1 MLTVSKVIRLGA
13 LYPNHLNL
21 NGDLAN
27 ISILH
32 KRLEW
37 FGIQSEVSSIEKP
50 TDLSEFDVILLGHGS
65 RDAWA
70 QLEEIDPELISKL
83 VKLVKAGTKV
93 MAVSSG
99 YELLVEALDNHV
111 VKHSERVSE
120 FRSHQ
125 GIVGYV
131 NSEAEL
137 EPIRWIENSLF
148 TLFHGPVFAKNP
160 ELADKFLGSLI
171 AGVARTQNKNFAILD
186 ELAEASRKAAFED

>member
-1 MLTVSKVIRLGA
+1 MSKSIRLAA

-27 ISILH
+27 LLVLQ

-37 FGIQSEVSSIEKP
+37 YGLAADVVYVEKP
-50 TDLSEFDVILLGHGS
+50 SDLTKFDVVLLGHGS
-65 RDAWA
+65 RDAWS
-70 QLEEIDPELISKL
+70 QLEDIDPELIPSVASL
-83 VKLVKAGTKV
+83 VSAGKKV

-99 YELLVEALDNHV
+99 YELLIEAIDGLV

-120 FRSHQ
+120 FRSHED
-125 GIVGYV
+125 IVGYV

-137 EPIRWIENSLF
+137 EPIRWISDSLF

-160 ELADKFLGSLI
+160 DLADKFLGSLI
-171 AGVARTQNKNFAILD
+171 TGLSATNEHFSKIS
-186 ELAEASRKAAFED
+186 ELAEVSRKTAFED

>member
-1 MLTVSKVIRLGA
+1 MSKVIRLAA

-27 ISILH
+27 LAVLQ

-37 FGIQSEVSSIEKP
+37 YGVEAEVVYVEKS
-50 TDLSEFDVILLGHGS
+50 TDLTKFDVVLLGHGS
-65 RDAWA
+65 RDAWV
-70 QLEEIDPELISKL
+70 QLENIDPELIPSVAAL
-83 VKLVKAGTKV
+83 VLSGTKV

-99 YELLVEALDNHV
+99 YEMLIETLEGLV

-120 FRSHQ
+120 FRNHD

-137 EPIRWIENSLF
+137 EPIRWIQNSLF
-148 TLFHGPVFAKNP
+148 TLLHGPVFAKNP
-160 ELADKFLGSLI
+160 DLSYKFLG
-171 AGVARTQNKNFAILD
+171 
-186 ELAEASRKAAFED
+186 

>member
-1 MLTVSKVIRLGA
+1 MWIVSKVIRLAA

-27 ISILH
+27 LSVLQ

-37 FGIQSEVSSIEKP
+37 YGIEAEVVNVEKQ
-50 TDLSEFDVILLGHGS
+50 TDLTKFDLVLLGHGS

-70 QLEEIDPELISKL
+70 QLEEIDPVLIPSVAAL
-83 VKLVKAGTKV
+83 VASGAKV

-99 YELLVEALDNHV
+99 YEILIEAIEGLV
-111 VKHSERVSE
+111 VKHAERVSE
-120 FRSHQ
+120 FKDHE

-137 EPIRWIENSLF
+137 EPIRWIQNSLF
-148 TLFHGPVFAKNP
+148 TLFHGPLFAKNP
-160 ELADKFLGSLI
+160 DLADKFLGSLI
-171 AGVARTQNKNFAILD
+171 AGLEPKNEHFTKIS
-186 ELAEASRKAAFED
+186 ELAEASRKTAFED

>member
-1 MLTVSKVIRLGA
+1 MWIVSKVIRLAA

-27 ISILH
+27 LAVLQ

-37 FGIQSEVSSIEKP
+37 YGLDAEVVYVEKS
-50 TDLSEFDVILLGHGS
+50 TDLTKFDVVLLGHGS
-65 RDAWA
+65 RDARA
-70 QLEEIDPELISKL
+70 QLEDIAPELIPSVAAL
-83 VKLVKAGTKV
+83 VASGSRV

-99 YELLVEALDNHV
+99 YEILIEAIEGVV

-120 FRSHQ
+120 FKDHD
-125 GIVGYV
+125 GIVGYI

-137 EPIRWIENSLF
+137 EPIRWIQNSLF

-160 ELADKFLGSLI
+160 DLADKFLGSLI
-171 AGVARTQNKNFAILD
+171 EGLEPKNEHFSKIS
-186 ELAEASRKAAFED
+186 ELAEVSRKTAFED

>member
-1 MLTVSKVIRLGA
+1 MSKVIRLAA

-27 ISILH
+27 LAVLQ

-37 FGIQSEVSSIEKP
+37 YGVEAEVVYVEKS
-50 TDLSEFDVILLGHGS
+50 TDLTKFDVVLLGHGS

-70 QLEEIDPELISKL
+70 QLENIDPQLIPSVAAL
-83 VKLVKAGTKV
+83 VTSGSRV

-99 YELLVEALDNHV
+99 YEILREAIEGLV

-120 FRSHQ
+120 FRNHD

-137 EPIRWIENSLF
+137 EPIRWIQNSLF

-160 ELADKFLGSLI
+160 DLADKFLGSLI
-171 AGVARTQNKNFAILD
+171 AGLVPKNEHFSKIS
-186 ELAEASRKAAFED
+186 ELAEVSRKTAFED

>member
-1 MLTVSKVIRLGA
+1 MSKSIRLAA

-27 ISILH
+27 LLVLQ

-37 FGIQSEVSSIEKP
+37 YGLEADVVYVEKP
-50 TDLSEFDVILLGHGS
+50 TDLTKFDVVLLGHGS
-65 RDAWA
+65 RDAWS
-70 QLEEIDPELISKL
+70 QLEDIDPELIPSVASL
-83 VKLVKAGTKV
+83 VAAGKKV

-99 YELLVEALDNHV
+99 YELLIEAIDGLV

-120 FRSHQ
+120 FRSHEE
-125 GIVGYV
+125 IVGYV

-137 EPIRWIENSLF
+137 EPIRWISGSLF

-160 ELADKFLGSLI
+160 DLADKFLGSLI
-171 AGVARTQNKNFAILD
+171 TGLSATNEHFSKISD
-186 ELAEASRKAAFED
+186 LAEVSRKTAFED

>member
-1 MLTVSKVIRLGA
+1 MSKVIRLAA

-27 ISILH
+27 LAVLK
-32 KRLEW
+32 KRLDWHGVEA
-37 FGIQSEVSSIEKP
+37 EVVYVKKS
-50 TDLSEFDVILLGHGS
+50 TDLTKFDVVLLGHGS

-70 QLEEIDPELISKL
+70 QLEDMNPELIPSVAAL
-83 VKLVKAGTKV
+83 VLSGTKV

-99 YELLVEALDNHV
+99 YEILSEAIEGVV

-120 FRSHQ
+120 FRNHD

-137 EPIRWIENSLF
+137 EPIRWIQNSLF

-160 ELADKFLGSLI
+160 DLADKFLGSLI
-171 AGVARTQNKNFAILD
+171 EGLEPKNEHFSKIS
-186 ELAEASRKAAFED
+186 ELAEVSRKTAFED

>member
-1 MLTVSKVIRLGA
+1 VSKSIRLAA

-27 ISILH
+27 LLVLQ

-37 FGIQSEVSSIEKP
+37 YGVEAEVVYVENP
-50 TDLSEFDVILLGHGS
+50 ADLTKFDVVLLGHGS

-70 QLEEIDPELISKL
+70 QLEDIDPELIPSVASL
-83 VKLVKAGTKV
+83 VTSGTRV
-93 MAVSSG
+93 LAISSG
-99 YELLVEALDNHV
+99 YELLIEAIDGLV

-120 FRSHQ
+120 FRSHEE
-125 GIVGYV
+125 IVGYV

-137 EPIRWIENSLF
+137 EPIRWINDSLF

-160 ELADKFLGSLI
+160 DLADRFLGSLI
-171 AGVARTQNKNFAILD
+171 TGLSATNGHFSKIS
-186 ELAEASRKAAFED
+186 ELAEVSRKTAFED

>member
-1 MLTVSKVIRLGA
+1 MSKSIRLAA

-27 ISILH
+27 LLVLQ

-37 FGIQSEVSSIEKP
+37 YGLEADVVYVEKP
-50 TDLSEFDVILLGHGS
+50 TDLTKFDVVLLGHGS
-65 RDAWA
+65 RDAWS
-70 QLEEIDPELISKL
+70 QLEDIDPELIPSVASL
-83 VKLVKAGTKV
+83 VSAGKKV

-99 YELLVEALDNHV
+99 YELLIEAIDGLV

-120 FRSHQ
+120 FRSHEE
-125 GIVGYV
+125 IVGYV

-137 EPIRWIENSLF
+137 EPIRWISDSLF

-160 ELADKFLGSLI
+160 DLADKFLGSLI
-171 AGVARTQNKNFAILD
+171 TGLSATNEHFSKIS
-186 ELAEASRKAAFED
+186 ELAEVSRKTAFED

>member
-1 MLTVSKVIRLGA
+1 VSKVIRLAA

-27 ISILH
+27 LAVLQ

-37 FGIQSEVSSIEKP
+37 YGLDAEVVYVEKS
-50 TDLSEFDVILLGHGS
+50 TDLTKFDVVLLGHGS

-70 QLEEIDPELISKL
+70 QLENIDPELIPSVAAL
-83 VKLVKAGTKV
+83 VLSGTRV

-99 YELLVEALDNHV
+99 YEILIEAIEGLV

-120 FRSHQ
+120 FKDHD

-137 EPIRWIENSLF
+137 EPIRWIQNSLF

-160 ELADKFLGSLI
+160 DLADKFLGSLI
-171 AGVARTQNKNFAILD
+171 EGLDPKNEHFSKIS
-186 ELAEASRKAAFED
+186 ELAEVSRKTAFED

>member
-1 MLTVSKVIRLGA
+1 MWIVSKSIRLAA

-27 ISILH
+27 LLVLQ

-37 FGIQSEVSSIEKP
+37 YGVEAEVVYVEKP
-50 TDLSEFDVILLGHGS
+50 ADLTKFDVVLLGHGS

-70 QLEEIDPELISKL
+70 QLEDIDPELIPSVASL
-83 VKLVKAGTKV
+83 VTSGTRV
-93 MAVSSG
+93 LAISSG
-99 YELLVEALDNHV
+99 YELLIEAIDGLV

-120 FRSHQ
+120 FRSHED
-125 GIVGYV
+125 IVGYV

-137 EPIRWIENSLF
+137 EPIRWINDSLF

-160 ELADKFLGSLI
+160 DLADKFLGSLI
-171 AGVARTQNKNFAILD
+171 TGLSATNEHFSKIS
-186 ELAEASRKAAFED
+186 ELAEVSRKTAFED

>member
-1 MLTVSKVIRLGA
+1 MSKVIRLAA

-27 ISILH
+27 LAVLQ

-37 FGIQSEVSSIEKP
+37 YGVEAEVVYVEKS
-50 TDLSEFDVILLGHGS
+50 TDLTKFDVVLLGHGS

-70 QLEEIDPELISKL
+70 QLEDIDPELIPSVAAL
-83 VKLVKAGTKV
+83 ISNGTKV

-99 YELLVEALDNHV
+99 YEILSEAIEGLV

-120 FRSHQ
+120 FRNHD

-137 EPIRWIENSLF
+137 EPIRWIQNSLF

-160 ELADKFLGSLI
+160 DLADKFLGSLI
-171 AGVARTQNKNFAILD
+171 AGLVPKNEHFSKISG
-186 ELAEASRKAAFED
+186 LAEVSRKTAFED

>member
-1 MLTVSKVIRLGA
+1 MSKSIRLAA

-27 ISILH
+27 LLVLQ

-37 FGIQSEVSSIEKP
+37 YGLEADVVYVEKP
-50 TDLSEFDVILLGHGS
+50 TDLTKFDVVLLGHGS

-70 QLEEIDPELISKL
+70 QLEDIDPELIPSVASL
-83 VKLVKAGTKV
+83 VTSGTRV
-93 MAVSSG
+93 LAISSG
-99 YELLVEALDNHV
+99 YELLIEAIDGLV

-120 FRSHQ
+120 FRSHEE
-125 GIVGYV
+125 IVGYV

-137 EPIRWIENSLF
+137 EPIRWINDSLF

-160 ELADKFLGSLI
+160 DLADKFLGSLI
-171 AGVARTQNKNFAILD
+171 TGLSATNEHFSKIT
-186 ELAEASRKAAFED
+186 ELAEVSRKTAFED

>member
-1 MLTVSKVIRLGA
+1 MSKVIRLAA

-27 ISILH
+27 LLVLK

-37 FGIQSEVSSIEKP
+37 YGLPAEVVEVEEP
-50 TDLSEFDVILLGHGS
+50 TDLSAFDFVLLGHGS

-70 QLEEIDPELISKL
+70 QLEEIDPALIPS
-83 VKLVKAGTKV
+83 VANLVKAGARV

-99 YELLVEALDNHV
+99 YELLVEAIEGAV

-120 FRSHQ
+120 FRDHE

-160 ELADKFLGSLI
+160 DLADKFLGSLV
-171 AGVARTQNKNFAILD
+171 AGVDVALNEHFAKVN
-186 ELAEASRKAAFED
+186 ELAEASRKTAFED

>member
-1 MLTVSKVIRLGA
+1 MSKVIRLAA

-27 ISILH
+27 LAVLQ

-37 FGIQSEVSSIEKP
+37 YGLDAEVVYVEKS
-50 TDLSEFDVILLGHGS
+50 TDLTKFDVVLLGHGS

-70 QLEEIDPELISKL
+70 QLEDIDPELIPSVAAL
-83 VKLVKAGTKV
+83 VASGSRV

-99 YELLVEALDNHV
+99 YEILIEAIEGVV

-120 FRSHQ
+120 FKDHD
-125 GIVGYV
+125 GIVGYI

-137 EPIRWIENSLF
+137 EPIRWIQNSLF
-148 TLFHGPVFAKNP
+148 TLFHGPLFAKNP
-160 ELADKFLGSLI
+160 DLADKFLGSLI
-171 AGVARTQNKNFAILD
+171 AGLELKNAHFSKIS
-186 ELAEASRKAAFED
+186 ELAEVSRKTAFED

>member
-1 MLTVSKVIRLGA
+1 MSKSIRLAA

-27 ISILH
+27 LLVLQ

-37 FGIQSEVSSIEKP
+37 YGLEADVVYVEKP
-50 TDLSEFDVILLGHGS
+50 TDLTKFDVVLLGHGS
-65 RDAWA
+65 RDAWS
-70 QLEEIDPELISKL
+70 QLEDIDPELIPSVASL
-83 VKLVKAGTKV
+83 VSAGKKV

-99 YELLVEALDNHV
+99 YELLIEAIDGLV

-120 FRSHQ
+120 FRSHEE
-125 GIVGYV
+125 IVGYV

-137 EPIRWIENSLF
+137 EPIRWINDSLF

-160 ELADKFLGSLI
+160 DLADKFLGSLI
-171 AGVARTQNKNFAILD
+171 TGLSATNEHFSKISD
-186 ELAEASRKAAFED
+186 LAEVSRKTAFED

>member
-1 MLTVSKVIRLGA
+1 MSKVIRLAA

-27 ISILH
+27 LLVLK

-37 FGIQSEVSSIEKP
+37 YGLPAEVVEVEEP
-50 TDLSEFDVILLGHGS
+50 TDLSAFDFVLLGHGS

-70 QLEEIDPELISKL
+70 QLEEIDPALIPS
-83 VKLVKAGTKV
+83 VANLVKAGAKV

-99 YELLVEALDNHV
+99 YELLVEAIEGAV

-120 FRSHQ
+120 FRDHE

-160 ELADKFLGSLI
+160 DLADKFLGSLV
-171 AGVARTQNKNFAILD
+171 AGVDVALNEHFAKVN
-186 ELAEASRKAAFED
+186 ELAEASRKTAFED

>member
-1 MLTVSKVIRLGA
+1 MSKVIRLAA

-27 ISILH
+27 ISILE

-37 FGIQSEVSSIEKP
+37 FGIKSEVSFIKKP
-50 TDLSEFDVILLGHGS
+50 IDLSAFDVILLGHGS

-83 VKLVKAGTKV
+83 VKLVKVGTKV
-93 MAVSSG
+93 IAVSSG
-99 YELLVEALDNHV
+99 YELLVEAIDGVV

-120 FRSHQ
+120 FKSHD

-160 ELADKFLGSLI
+160 ELADKFLGALI
-171 AGVARTQNKNFAILD
+171 ADVTIVEKDRFSKVDQ
-186 ELAEASRKAAFED
+186 LAEASRKAAFED

>member
-1 MLTVSKVIRLGA
+1 MWIVSKSIRLAA

-27 ISILH
+27 LLVLQR
-32 KRLEW
+32 RLEW
-37 FGIQSEVSSIEKP
+37 YGLEADVVYVEKP
-50 TDLSEFDVILLGHGS
+50 TDLTKFDVVLLGHGS

-70 QLEEIDPELISKL
+70 QLEDIDPELIPSVASL
-83 VKLVKAGTKV
+83 VSAGKKV

-99 YELLVEALDNHV
+99 YELLIEAIEGLV

-120 FRSHQ
+120 FRSHEE
-125 GIVGYV
+125 IVGYV

-137 EPIRWIENSLF
+137 EPIRWINDSLF

-160 ELADKFLGSLI
+160 DLADKFLGSLI
-171 AGVARTQNKNFAILD
+171 TGLSATNEHFSKIS
-186 ELAEASRKAAFED
+186 ELAEVSRKTAFED

>member
-1 MLTVSKVIRLGA
+1 MWIVSKVIRLAA

-21 NGDLAN
+21 NGDFAN
-27 ISILH
+27 LTVLQ

-37 FGIQSEVSSIEKP
+37 YGAEAEVVYVEKS
-50 TDLSEFDVILLGHGS
+50 TDLTKFDVVLLGHGS

-70 QLEEIDPELISKL
+70 QLENIDPELIPSVAAL
-83 VKLVKAGTKV
+83 VSNGTKV

-99 YELLVEALDNHV
+99 YEILSEAIEGLV

-120 FRSHQ
+120 FKDQ
-125 GIVGYV
+125 DGIVGYV

-137 EPIRWIENSLF
+137 EPIRWIQNSLF

-160 ELADKFLGSLI
+160 DLADKFLGSLI
-171 AGVARTQNKNFAILD
+171 AGLVPKNEHFSKISG
-186 ELAEASRKAAFED
+186 LAEVSRKTAFED

>member
-1 MLTVSKVIRLGA
+1 MWIVSKSIRLAA

-27 ISILH
+27 LLVLQ

-37 FGIQSEVSSIEKP
+37 YGLEADVVYVEKP
-50 TDLSEFDVILLGHGS
+50 TDLTKFDVVLLGHGS
-65 RDAWA
+65 RDAWS
-70 QLEEIDPELISKL
+70 QLEDIDPELIPSVASL
-83 VKLVKAGTKV
+83 VSAGKKV

-99 YELLVEALDNHV
+99 YVLLIEAIDGLV

-120 FRSHQ
+120 FRSHEE
-125 GIVGYV
+125 IVGYV

-137 EPIRWIENSLF
+137 EPIRWINDSLF

-160 ELADKFLGSLI
+160 DLADTFVGSFITGLSATNGHFSKI
-171 AGVARTQNKNFAILD
+171 S
-186 ELAEASRKAAFED
+186 ELAEVSRKTAFED

>member
-1 MLTVSKVIRLGA
+1 MSKVIRLAA

-27 ISILH
+27 LAVLQ
-32 KRLEW
+32 KRLDWHGVEA
-37 FGIQSEVSSIEKP
+37 EVVYVKKS
-50 TDLSEFDVILLGHGS
+50 TDLTKFDVVLLGHGS

-70 QLEEIDPELISKL
+70 QLKDIDPELIPSVAAL
-83 VKLVKAGTKV
+83 VLSGTKV

-99 YELLVEALDNHV
+99 YEILSEAIEGVV

-120 FRSHQ
+120 FRNHD

-137 EPIRWIENSLF
+137 EPIRWIQNSLF

-160 ELADKFLGSLI
+160 DLADEFLGSLI
-171 AGVARTQNKNFAILD
+171 EGLEPKNEHFSRIS
-186 ELAEASRKAAFED
+186 ELADVSRKTAFED

>member
-1 MLTVSKVIRLGA
+1 MWIVSKVIRLAA

-27 ISILH
+27 LAVLQ
-32 KRLEW
+32 KRLDWHGVEA
-37 FGIQSEVSSIEKP
+37 EVVYVKKS
-50 TDLSEFDVILLGHGS
+50 TDLTKFDVVLLGHGS

-70 QLEEIDPELISKL
+70 QLEDMDPELIPSVAAL
-83 VKLVKAGTKV
+83 VLSGTKV

-99 YELLVEALDNHV
+99 YEILSEAIEGVV

-120 FRSHQ
+120 FRNHD

-137 EPIRWIENSLF
+137 EPIRWIQNSLF

-160 ELADKFLGSLI
+160 DLADKFLGSLI
-171 AGVARTQNKNFAILD
+171 EGLEPKNEHFSKIS
-186 ELAEASRKAAFED
+186 ELAEVSRKTAFED

>member
-1 MLTVSKVIRLGA
+1 MSKSIRLAA

-27 ISILH
+27 LLVLQ

-37 FGIQSEVSSIEKP
+37 YGLEADVVYVEKP
-50 TDLSEFDVILLGHGS
+50 TDLTKFDVVLLGHGS

-70 QLEEIDPELISKL
+70 QLEDIDPELIPSVASL
-83 VKLVKAGTKV
+83 VAAGKKV

-99 YELLVEALDNHV
+99 YELLIEALDGLV

-120 FRSHQ
+120 FRSHEE
-125 GIVGYV
+125 IVGYV

-137 EPIRWIENSLF
+137 EPIRWINDSLF

-160 ELADKFLGSLI
+160 DLADKFLGSLI
-171 AGVARTQNKNFAILD
+171 TGLSATNEHFSKIS
-186 ELAEASRKAAFED
+186 ELAEVSRKTAFED

>member
-1 MLTVSKVIRLGA
+1 MSKSIRLAA

-27 ISILH
+27 LLVLQ

-37 FGIQSEVSSIEKP
+37 YGLEADVVYVEKP
-50 TDLSEFDVILLGHGS
+50 TDLTKFDVVLLGHGS

-70 QLEEIDPELISKL
+70 QLEDIDPELIPSVASL
-83 VKLVKAGTKV
+83 VAAGKKV

-99 YELLVEALDNHV
+99 YELLIEALDGLV

-120 FRSHQ
+120 FRSHED
-125 GIVGYV
+125 IVGYV
-131 NSEAEL
+131 NSEAEI
-137 EPIRWIENSLF
+137 EPIRWNNHSLF

-160 ELADKFLGSLI
+160 DLADKFLGSLI
-171 AGVARTQNKNFAILD
+171 TGLSATNEHFSKIS
-186 ELAEASRKAAFED
+186 ELAEVSRKTAFED

>member
-1 MLTVSKVIRLGA
+1 MWIVSKVIRLA
-13 LYPNHLNL
+13 SLYPKHLNL

-27 ISILH
+27 ISILQ

-37 FGIQSEVSSIEKP
+37 FGIKSEVSSIEKP
-50 TDLSEFDVILLGHGS
+50 IDLSAFDVILLGHGS

-70 QLEEIDPELISKL
+70 QLDEIDPELVSKL
-83 VKLVKAGTKV
+83 AQLVKSGTKV
-93 MAVSSG
+93 IAVSSG
-99 YELLVEALDNHV
+99 YELLLEAIDGVV

-120 FRSHQ
+120 FKSHD

-171 AGVARTQNKNFAILD
+171 SDATSVEKDRLSKVDQ
-186 ELAEASRKAAFED
+186 LAEASRKSAFED

>member
-1 MLTVSKVIRLGA
+1 MSKVIRLAA

-27 ISILH
+27 LAVLQ
-32 KRLEW
+32 KRLDWHGVEA
-37 FGIQSEVSSIEKP
+37 EVVYVKKS
-50 TDLSEFDVILLGHGS
+50 TDLTKFDVVLLGHGS

-70 QLEEIDPELISKL
+70 QLEDIDPELIPSVAAL
-83 VKLVKAGTKV
+83 VLSGTKV

-99 YELLVEALDNHV
+99 YEILSEAIEGVV

-120 FRSHQ
+120 FRNHD

-137 EPIRWIENSLF
+137 EPIRWIQNSLF

-160 ELADKFLGSLI
+160 DLADKFLGSLI
-171 AGVARTQNKNFAILD
+171 EGLEPKNEHFSKIS
-186 ELAEASRKAAFED
+186 ELAEVSRKTAFED

>member
-1 MLTVSKVIRLGA
+1 MSKVIRLA
-13 LYPNHLNL
+13 SLYPNHLNL

-27 ISILH
+27 IAILE

-37 FGIQSEVSSIEKP
+37 FGIKSEVSSIEKP
-50 TDLSEFDVILLGHGS
+50 IDLSAFDVILLGHGS

-70 QLEEIDPELISKL
+70 QLDEIDPELISKL
-83 VKLVKAGTKV
+83 VKLVKVGTKV
-93 MAVSSG
+93 IAVSSG
-99 YELLVEALDNHV
+99 YELLVEAIDGVV

-120 FRSHQ
+120 FKSHD

-171 AGVARTQNKNFAILD
+171 SDATSVEKDRLSKVDQ
-186 ELAEASRKAAFED
+186 LAEASRKAAFED

>member
-1 MLTVSKVIRLGA
+1 MSKVIRLAA

-27 ISILH
+27 LSILQ

-37 FGIQSEVSSIEKP
+37 LGIESEVSYIEKP
-50 TDLSEFDVILLGHGS
+50 TDLSPFDVVLLGHGS

-70 QLEEIDPELISKL
+70 QLEEIDSELISKL
-83 VKLVKAGTKV
+83 VKLVNSGTRV

-99 YELLVEALDNHV
+99 YEQLVEALDGVV

-120 FRSHQ
+120 FKSHD
-125 GIVGYV
+125 GVVGYI

-137 EPIRWIENSLF
+137 EPIRWIGKSLF

-171 AGVARTQNKNFAILD
+171 SGAARVQVDQFSKVD
-186 ELAEASRKAAFED
+186 QLAEASRKTAFED